1 MMYNWSGIL
10 YTKMVSATSRSLVAA
25 TVTILVWIIM
35 LILHYTTHHYDES
48 ISLWSI
54 MEIFGFILM
63 VTGTSIYNNV
73 MDIGDKIIEK
83 IRLTK
88 SESGDKEEEKEI

>member
-1 MMYNWSGIL
+1 
-10 YTKMVSATSRSLVAA
+10 
-25 TVTILVWIIM
+25 
-35 LILHYTTHHYDES
+35 
-48 ISLWSI
+48 

-88 SESGDKEEEKEI
+88 NESGDKEEEKEI